1 MKFPK
6 VMGYLTRRKGLDFAH
21 FIFWKYQGRRILA

>member
-6 VMGYLTRRKGLDFAH
+6 VMGYRTRRKELDCEH
-21 FIFWKYQGRRILA
+21 FIFWKYQGRRTLA